1 MVVVN
6 ADLHI
11 HSRFAAATSE
21 KMTIAA
27 LAAEAPKKGIGLI
40 GCGDCLHPVWRK
52 ELVDS
57 CNMIDE
63 GTFELEGIR
72 FILSCEVEAEKRVH
86 HLLLFP
92 SVTSVEHSINL
103 LGISEKKL
111 KADGRPKIPLSGEKL
126 AEIAK
131 EVGALIGPAHAFTP
145 WTALYASFDS
155 LQECYGKNTDY
166 VSFLELGLSADSL
179 YADRIEE
186 LNCLSFLSNSDC
198 HSPHPVRLG
207 REFNRFELEEIN
219 FKSLKKALLR
229 EDDKNKMILN
239 VGLPPQEGK
248 YNESACISCFTH
260 YTLTEAVSR
269 KWKCRCG
276 KRIKKGVKDRTDELA
291 TWEKP
296 HTPAFRPHYIH
307 LIPLAEIIAL
317 ALGVKSV
324 FAQSVSKRWSEL
336 VEAFGSEISV
346 LLEAEEEKLSQ
357 VTAPAIVEAIVAF
370 RKGQVIMHPGGGG
383 QYGSLELPS
392 EDNQNVLVSKNP
404 TQDAQKSLYDF

>member
-57 CNMIDE
+57 CKMIDE
-63 GTFELEGIR
+63 GTFEREGIR
-72 FILSCEVEAEKRVH
+72 FILSCELEAEKRVH

-92 SVTSVEHSINL
+92 SLSSVEHCINL

-111 KADGRPKIPLSGEKL
+111 KADGRPKIQISGEKL
-126 AEIAK
+126 AGIAK

-145 WTALYASFDS
+145 WTALYASFNS

-166 VSFLELGLSADSL
+166 VSFLELGLSADSH

-186 LNCLSFLSNSDC
+186 LNHLSFLSNSDC

-219 FKSLKKALLR
+219 FSSLKKALLR

-260 YTLTEAVSR
+260 YTLTEAASR

-291 TWEKP
+291 TWENP
-296 HTPAFRPHYIH
+296 HTPAFRPHYAH
-307 LIPLAEIIAL
+307 VIPLAEIIAL

-324 FAQSVSKRWSEL
+324 FSQSVSKRWAEL
-336 VEAFGSEISV
+336 IEVFGSEISV

-357 VTAPAIVEAIVAF
+357 VTAHAIVEAIVAF
-370 RKGQVIMHPGGGG
+370 RQDQVIMHPGGGG
-383 QYGSLELPS
+383 QYGSLELPTG
-392 EDNQNVLVSKNP
+392 DNQNVLVSKNP
-404 TQDAQKSLYDF
+404 TYDAQKSLYDF